1 MGELKA
7 TFSRGLEVL
16 QCSRT
21 ITSYD
26 RSQCV
31 LLALSVCAFGGAR
44 RKGAGFGSTPPPP
57 PCSPQNG
64 RTPLGVIHW
73 LAAAPVVV
81 GDFWALVHVMLQR

>member
-7 TFSRGLEVL
+7 TFSTALEVL

-31 LLALSVCAFGGAR
+31 LLALFVFALGGAR
-44 RKGAGFGSTPPPP
+44 WKGAGFGSTKGVPPPYGH
-57 PCSPQNG
+57 QNS
-64 RTPLGVIHW
+64 RTPLGVTHW
-73 LAAAPVVV
+73 LAAAPV
-81 GDFWALVHVMLQR
+81 GGGLVNGFMTN